1 MTCKPV
7 SPGTSLGLK
16 NCTSSEINTTSC
28 DNPTIITESCE
39 SPPPCPENHCL
50 EIITNIYSTGIQV
63 SNSWIIPSCNDYA
76 ILIVPNLLAV
86 HLGSYIWNNSFGF
99 YEIVAY
105 NSLNGE
111 LTIKNNCNVSNAAPG
126 TEVPTCT
133 IFIITDIPCDQLEDL
148 FPFLA
153 SDFTAPNVGFCTAIK
168 VTTTISLFVG
178 AIITLSTGVYLI
190 NSIVDTTTI
199 EICNTGSGIIG
210 GTTVYAVGLNGQLQY
225 SLIVINL
232 SASAQNKAVSVTGT
246 INTVTTTL
254 INTIGIALI
263 NPSVNRNMQAMYAII
278 ASCTGNVL
286 GANTNRVSA
295 GFALE
300 ESINGAP
307 NVVVG
312 NDTKSFFV
320 DSNLA
325 RPASHMLIWQGVLTI
340 PASTTFTINGLV
352 TVQYTGA
359 VGGSYVIG
367 SPGLNISVVG
377 LGII

>member
-178 AIITLSTGVYLI
+178 AIITLSTG
-190 NSIVDTTTI
+190 
-199 EICNTGSGIIG
+199 
-210 GTTVYAVGLNGQLQY
+210 
-225 SLIVINL
+225 
-232 SASAQNKAVSVTGT
+232 AQNKAVSVTGT

-254 INTIGIALI
+254 TNTIGIALI

-320 DSNLA
+320 DSSLA
-325 RPASHMLIWQGVLTI
+325 RPARHMLIWQGVLTI